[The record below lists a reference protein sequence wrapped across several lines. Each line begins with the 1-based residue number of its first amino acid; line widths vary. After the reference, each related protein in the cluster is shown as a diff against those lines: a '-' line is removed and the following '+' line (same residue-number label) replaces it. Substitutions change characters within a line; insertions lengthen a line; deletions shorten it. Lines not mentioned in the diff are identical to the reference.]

1 MSPSPRQSDGPD
13 DTATQAGDAGAGAAA
28 SAASRSTRRR
38 GDALTRA
45 VYLATLEELAL
56 TSFEE
61 LAFDKIALRA
71 GTGKSALYRRWST
84 PEELVLAALA
94 DPVVGFGQPA
104 TPDTGTLRGDLTALL
119 GSFARVLDEP
129 RGRALRPLMSQR
141 LRHPELFDQVHH
153 LVVQPQQRIMLDV
166 LQRAA
171 DRGEADPGRVTP
183 RVASVGPRMIV
194 IESMQKGTVDLT
206 EVEAIISEVLLPLA
220 AAQR

>member
-1 MSPSPRQSDGPD
+1 M
-13 DTATQAGDAGAGAAA
+13 
-28 SAASRSTRRR
+28 SAASRATRRR

-84 PEELVLAALA
+84 PEELVLAALT
-94 DPVVGFGQPA
+94 DPAVGFGQPA

-129 RGRALRPLMSQR
+129 HGRALRPLMSQR
-141 LRHPELFDQVHH
+141 LRHPELFDQVHL

-194 IESMQKGTVDLT
+194 IESMQQGTVDLT

-220 AAQR
+220 AAQS